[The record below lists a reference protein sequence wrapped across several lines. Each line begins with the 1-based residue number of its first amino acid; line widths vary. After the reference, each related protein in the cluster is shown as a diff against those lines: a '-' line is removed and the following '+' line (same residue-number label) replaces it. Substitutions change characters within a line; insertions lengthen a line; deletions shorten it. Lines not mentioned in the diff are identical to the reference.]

1 MATFRRRGR
10 SDSPWV
16 LFGIGVV
23 VAAVLLARR
32 WWRSASWRVAE
43 GPLYMPGEVLLTF
56 ATPRL
61 VSSDDRRIADLIAS
75 ASRLAGVTLQPIQA
89 EGSPRP
95 AGIQQYARRGD
106 DTQARGQT
114 PAGAAQPPLT
124 VRTSIRA
131 SGRTAFNRDPVR
143 RAVGRINKGLG
154 ALREAD
160 ISLSSAMPNWIL
172 NGGSGG
178 SARPQ
183 GGPGTIPDPAPD
195 AAWIINPPP
204 GVAWQ
209 PGGPGIAEA
218 GAQSVDE
225 QVIVAVLD
233 TSPGPEALLLAATRF
248 PNNWLLQRLTAGGTD
263 PNAVIAEWNTF
274 AAPSDVPSRTT
285 NSEVDHGLFI
295 CGIIHNL
302 APRAGIHLLHVLDDN
317 GRGRTDLLLAALHH
331 CLDLA
336 QQGRRVVVNLS
347 LYLLI
352 PPGDEL
358 WRRWFGPYER
368 ILGTDPAAMAG
379 LLDSL
384 DAAVGTAIAL
394 LLDAG
399 AVVVAAAGNDAL
411 IYGYPPQPR
420 LPADYP
426 GVLCVVATDKHGRRA
441 AYSNEGDIPAMGNCV
456 AAYGGQGEM
465 VDRMV
470 GATPKGKIAV
480 VPPGADPRDGMVGV
494 FCSHHFKTAD
504 GPQPNASG
512 WAYWSGTS
520 FATPLVSALAATILA
535 QNELDRQSNPSI
547 ATLTPAAVVQLI
559 VGMGTPPSDATL
571 FCPVLPFTQTSA

>member
-1 MATFRRRGR
+1 MVEGARTCCWRRC
-10 SDSPWV
+10 
-16 LFGIGVV
+16 
-23 VAAVLLARR
+23 
-32 WWRSASWRVAE
+32 
-43 GPLYMPGEVLLTF
+43 T
-56 ATPRL
+56 
-61 VSSDDRRIADLIAS
+61 
-75 ASRLAGVTLQPIQA
+75 
-89 EGSPRP
+89 
-95 AGIQQYARRGD
+95 
-106 DTQARGQT
+106 
-114 PAGAAQPPLT
+114 
-124 VRTSIRA
+124 
-131 SGRTAFNRDPVR
+131 TA
-143 RAVGRINKGLG
+143 
-154 ALREAD
+154 
-160 ISLSSAMPNWIL
+160 WI
-172 NGGSGG
+172 
-178 SARPQ
+178 SAR
-183 GGPGTIPDPAPD
+183 
-195 AAWIINPPP
+195 
-204 GVAWQ
+204 
-209 PGGPGIAEA
+209 
-218 GAQSVDE
+218 
-225 QVIVAVLD
+225 
-233 TSPGPEALLLAATRF
+233 
-248 PNNWLLQRLTAGGTD
+248 
-263 PNAVIAEWNTF
+263 
-274 AAPSDVPSRTT
+274 
-285 NSEVDHGLFI
+285 
-295 CGIIHNL
+295 
-302 APRAGIHLLHVLDDN
+302 
-317 GRGRTDLLLAALHH
+317 
-331 CLDLA
+331 
-336 QQGRRVVVNLS
+336 QGRRVVVNLS

-426 GVLCVVATDKHGRRA
+426 GVLCVVATDTHGRRA

-470 GATPKGKIAV
+470 GATPEGKIAI

-504 GPQPNASG
+504 GPQPNTSG

-535 QNELDRQSNPSI
+535 QNELDRQSNPGI
-547 ATLTPAAVVQLI
+547 ARLTPGAVVQHI

-571 FCPVLPFTQTSA
+571 FCPYLPFTQSN

>member
-1 MATFRRRGR
+1 
-10 SDSPWV
+10 
-16 LFGIGVV
+16 
-23 VAAVLLARR
+23 
-32 WWRSASWRVAE
+32 
-43 GPLYMPGEVLLTF
+43 MPGEVLLTF
-56 ATPRL
+56 ATPRP
-61 VSSDDRRIADLIAS
+61 VSSDDRRITDLIAR
-75 ASRLAGVTLQPIQA
+75 ASRLAGVTLQQIEA

-95 AGIQQYARRGD
+95 VEFQSDARQVD
-106 DTQARGQT
+106 NTQARRQT
-114 PAGAAQPPLT
+114 PPGAAQPPLT

-131 SGRTAFNRDPVR
+131 SGRNPFTRDPVR

-172 NGGSGG
+172 NSGSGG
-178 SARPQ
+178 SARAQ
-183 GGPGTIPDPAPD
+183 GGPGTIPEPAPE
-195 AAWIINPPP
+195 AVWLINPPA

-209 PGGPGIAEA
+209 LGGPGTADA
-218 GAQSVDE
+218 GAQPVDE

-233 TSPGPEALLLAATRF
+233 TSPGPEALLLAASRF
-248 PNNWLLQRLTAGGTD
+248 PNNWLLQGLTADGSNA
-263 PNAVIAEWNTF
+263 NAVITEWNTF
-274 AAPSDVPSRTT
+274 AAPGDVPSWPT

-302 APRAGIHLLHVLDDN
+302 APRIGIHLLHVLDDS
-317 GRGRTDLLLAALHH
+317 GRGRTDLLLVALHH

-358 WRRWFGPYER
+358 WRRWYGPSER
-368 ILGTDPAAMAG
+368 LLCTDPVAMAR

-399 AVVVAAAGNDAL
+399 ALVVAAAGNDAL

-426 GVLCVVATDKHGRRA
+426 GVLCVVATDKKGTRA
-441 AYSNEGDIPAMGNCV
+441 AYSNEGEIPANGNCV

-470 GATPKGKIAV
+470 GATPEGKIAV

-494 FCSHHFKTAD
+494 FCSHHFQTAD

-535 QNELDRQSNPSI
+535 QNELDRRSDPSI
-547 ATLTPAAVVQLI
+547 ARLTPGGVIQHI
-559 VGMGTPPSDATL
+559 VGLGTPPSDATL
-571 FCPVLPFTQTSA
+571 FCPVLPFIQTRA

>member
-1 MATFRRRGR
+1 MATFRRQGR
-10 SDSPWV
+10 SDSPWGSI
-16 LFGIGVV
+16 GIGVV
-23 VAAVLLARR
+23 IAAVLLIRR
-32 WWRSASWRVAE
+32 WRRSVSLRAAE

-56 ATPRL
+56 AAPRP
-61 VSSDDRRIADLIAS
+61 VSSDDRRIADLIAR
-75 ASRLAGVTLQPIQA
+75 ASRLAGVTLQPIEATRSPQPA
-89 EGSPRP
+89 ELQSD
-95 AGIQQYARRGD
+95 ARRVD
-106 DTQARGQT
+106 DTQVRGQT
-114 PAGAAQPPLT
+114 PAAAAQRPLT
-124 VRTSIRA
+124 VRTSFRA
-131 SGRTAFNRDPVR
+131 SGLTPFKRDPVR
-143 RAVGRINKGLG
+143 RAVGRINKGIG

-172 NGGSGG
+172 NGGSSG
-178 SARPQ
+178 SSRAQ
-183 GGPGTIPDPAPD
+183 GGPGTVPDPAPD

-248 PNNWLLQRLTAGGTD
+248 PNNWLLQRFTAGGTD
-263 PNAVIAEWNTF
+263 PNAVISEWNTF
-274 AAPSDVPSRTT
+274 AAPSDVPSWPT

-317 GRGRTDLLLAALHH
+317 GRGRTDLLLAALYH

-336 QQGRRVVVNLS
+336 RQGRRVVVNLS

-352 PPGDEL
+352 PPGDDL

-368 ILGTDPAAMAG
+368 LLGTDPAAMAR

-384 DAAVGTAIAL
+384 NAAVETAIAL

-399 AVVVAAAGNDAL
+399 ALVVAAAGNDAL

-441 AYSNEGDIPAMGNCV
+441 AYSNEGEIPATGNCV
-456 AAYGGQGEM
+456 AAYGGQGEL

-470 GATPKGKIAV
+470 GATPEGKISV

-494 FCSHHFKTAD
+494 FCSNHFKTAD

-535 QNELDRQSNPSI
+535 QNELDRRSNPSV
-547 ATLTPAAVVQLI
+547 ARLTPAAVVQHI

-571 FCPVLPFTQTSA
+571 FCPYLPFTQTSA